1 MVARLFPRRLIT
13 LVLALGV
20 FLGGAAPSWA
30 VPGMP
35 GKATM
40 PTSMAMKVPGMQ
52 IDCMA
57 TMGKV
62 APVKNAPCKSTD
74 SGCAVCTTCAL
85 PVVLFQGSSPIQ
97 LLHRGQ
103 RIALPRTV
111 NRNGIA
117 VLPALP
123 PPITVT

>member
-1 MVARLFPRRLIT
+1 MVARLFPRRFIT
-13 LVLALGV
+13 LVLALGL

-30 VPGMP
+30 VPSMP

-40 PTSMAMKVPGMQ
+40 PTGMAMMMPGMQ

-57 TMGKV
+57 TIGKG
-62 APVKNAPCKSTD
+62 APVKNVPCKSTD
-74 SGCAVCTTCAL
+74 NGCAVCTACAL
-85 PVVLFQGSSPIQ
+85 PVVLLHESSPVQ
-97 LLHRGQ
+97 LLYRGE
-103 RIALPRTV
+103 RAAFPHIA

-123 PPITVT
+123 PPIAIA